1 MVMSLSHEIN
11 VLCGPSDGSPLANVR
26 DGQKSNHDEGSNR
39 KRITYAVYTYT
50 YMFICLVT
58 IRRQSWVRRHHA
70 LQVIGLSSFELIFS
84 VFISK

>member
-26 DGQKSNHDEGSNR
+26 DGQKSNHNEGSNR

-50 YMFICLVT
+50 YMFIVP
-58 IRRQSWVRRHHA
+58 SHHQEA
-70 LQVIGLSSFELIFS
+70 ELGQKASCSPGNWPKF
-84 VFISK
+84 F